1 MLIISI
7 EITGHSILSHL
18 AVVKSF
24 QNVQNVI
31 ERCVIT
37 ARSHA
42 GAYFGI
48 STKVMREHLQQIF

>member
-1 MLIISI
+1 MLIISV
-7 EITGHSILSHL
+7 EITGHGILSHL
-18 AVVKSF
+18 AVVKSL

-42 GAYFGI
+42 GACFGI
-48 STKVMREHLQQIF
+48 ATIVMRAHLQQIF